1 MNDVPDWEDG
11 WTMSDFAAS
20 AGRIGGLVL
29 IAYVAL
35 CLLVYFKQASYVYYP
50 DKSVGLTPAYFKL
63 AFENLKLRTVDGET
77 ITGWFVPAQSYKAVI
92 ICHGNAG
99 NIANRLDL
107 IVMFHNI
114 GLNVL
119 IFDYRG
125 YGDSTGKPTEQ
136 GTYRDAKSAWDW
148 LVKTKEFKS
157 RNVAIYG
164 ESLGGAVAAW
174 MAEQVHPGALML
186 DSTFTSAPDMAKKM
200 FPFLPI
206 RWLCKFKYDTLGAVA
221 KAGCPVLVA
230 HSKNDE
236 MIPYLNGLRIMEAAK
251 QPKQFIEMT
260 GQHNDGGILT
270 DARHLQT
277 VDAFLSK
284 YLGQSGKGG

>member
-1 MNDVPDWEDG
+1 
-11 WTMSDFAAS
+11 MSDFAAS
-20 AGRIGGLVL
+20 AARISGLVL

-50 DKSVGLTPAYFKL
+50 DKNVGLTPAYFKL
-63 AFENLKLRTVDGET
+63 PFENLKLRTVDGET
-77 ITGWFVPAQSYKAVI
+77 ITGWFVPAQSDKAVI

-125 YGDSTGKPTEQ
+125 YGDSTGKPSEQ
-136 GTYRDAKSAWDW
+136 GTYHDAKSAWNW

-157 RNVAIYG
+157 RNIALYG

-174 MAEQVHPGALML
+174 MAEQVHPGALIL

-200 FPFLPI
+200 FPFLPT
-206 RWLCKFKYDTLGAVA
+206 RWLCKFKYETIDHVA

-230 HSKNDE
+230 HSRKDE
-236 MIPYLNGLRIMEAAK
+236 MIPYMNGLRIMEAAK

-270 DARHLQT
+270 DPKHLQV